1 MRASLRHNAGLTR
14 EHISFEKV
22 ALPGQARQMT
32 QAAPPGGV
40 EAEMQPDMFA
50 MAWHALTLLLE
61 PTRLAILFLGVL
73 IGLAIGVLPGL
84 SGIVGMAMLIP
95 FTYNLDNYTAFALLL
110 GMAAVI
116 TSSDFITAVLFGVP
130 GHVGAAATVI
140 DGHAMARKGEAGRA
154 FGAGFMASLTG
165 GVIGALMLAVSIPIL
180 RPVMLAIGSPEL
192 LAFTLFGMSMV
203 ATLSG
208 RAPLKGLTAA
218 GLGLM
223 IAMVGSRSQS
233 GTLRWT
239 FDWLYLWDGVPLV
252 PATLGIFALPE
263 LAELAV
269 LRTRIAGENVPDI
282 RLSSQWQGVRDVVT
296 HWWLVLRCALLGTG
310 LGAIPGIGSAVIDW
324 IAYGY
329 AQRTE
334 RNPETF
340 GTGDVRGVIAP
351 ESSNNAKEGGH
362 LVPTIAFGV
371 PAGASM
377 AILLG
382 AFLMHGL
389 TPGPEMLTKHLDVTY
404 TIVWSLTLAHVMGA
418 VICLTGS
425 RWLAQVSRIRAEILL
440 PIIVALVFVAA
451 YEGSHDW
458 GDLFSLFTFG
468 VLGWFMKRLG
478 WPRPPLVL
486 GLVIG
491 AIFERY
497 LYLSTELYGAAW
509 LLHMADI
516 KILGHDVHIPVVL
529 IVLACVGW
537 SLYRPLSQIVFGLVH
552 EFSQVRRHKVNLDS
566 HVAFTLV
573 IIAVIVAA
581 IVSAQDW
588 PQAAKIVPLTACAM
602 ALVAAC
608 MNLVNE
614 LFGARQSAAARGY
627 VDGGVHTG
635 GGAGAAGGALTEMP
649 LALVRARATHFFF
662 WLALFIG
669 MIALIGFIPA
679 IALFVLA
686 YMRFG
691 FGEPWRHAAPC
702 ALATA
707 LLCWLVFDWAL
718 AVVWP
723 PSLIGNAFPALRAA
737 IGLI

>member
-1 MRASLRHNAGLTR
+1 
-14 EHISFEKV
+14 
-22 ALPGQARQMT
+22 
-32 QAAPPGGV
+32 
-40 EAEMQPDMFA
+40 MQPDMIA
-50 MAWHALTLLLE
+50 SAVHALHLLLE
-61 PTRLAILFLGVL
+61 PARLLILFLGVL

-84 SGIVGMAMLIP
+84 NGIVGMAMLIP
-95 FTYNLDNYTAFALLL
+95 FTYNLDEYTAFALLL

-154 FGAGFMASLTG
+154 FGAGFASSLAG
-165 GVIGALMLAVSIPIL
+165 GIVGAIVLAVSIPVL
-180 RPVMLAIGSPEL
+180 RPIMLSIGSPEL

-223 IAMVGSRSQS
+223 IAMIGSRAQS

-239 FDWLYLWDGVPLV
+239 FGWLYLWDGMPLI

-269 LRTRIAGENVPDI
+269 SRKRIAGDNAPNI
-282 RLSSQWQGVRDVVT
+282 NLSSQWEGVRDVARN
-296 HWWLVLRCALLGTG
+296 WWLVLRCGVLGTG

-334 RNPETF
+334 KNAETF

-389 TPGPEMLTKHLDVTY
+389 TPGPDMLTKHLDLTY
-404 TIVWSLTLAHVMGA
+404 LIVWSLTLAHVIGA
-418 VICLTGS
+418 AICLGCS
-425 RWLAQVSRIRAEILL
+425 RWLAQVSRIRPEILL
-440 PIIVALVFVAA
+440 PVIIALVFVAA
-451 YEGSHDW
+451 FEGEHDW
-458 GDLFSLFTFG
+458 GDLYALLFFG
-468 VLGWFMKRLG
+468 VVGWIMKRLG
-478 WPRPPLVL
+478 WPRPPMVL
-486 GLVIG
+486 GIVVG

-497 LYLSTELYGAAW
+497 LFISTQLYGWGW
-509 LLHMADI
+509 LLRPA
-516 KILGHDVHIPVVL
+516 VL
-529 IVLACVGW
+529 AILACVAW
-537 SLYRPLSQIVFGLVH
+537 ALYRPLSQIAV
-552 EFSQVRRHKVNLDS
+552 
-566 HVAFTLV
+566 TLV
-573 IIAVIVAA
+573 RQFREVGGRRPRFGPAPAFSLAVIVLIVAA
-581 IVSAQDW
+581 ILSSSDW
-588 PQAAKIVPLTACAM
+588 PHDAKLVPLTACGM
-602 ALVAAC
+602 ALVAAVL
-608 MNLVNE
+608 NLVDE
-614 LFGARQSAAARGY
+614 LFGPERKTAPHADSGMKVGAQVPDLGVSDDVARRRAAIFF
-627 VDGGVHTG
+627 VWM
-635 GGAGAAGGALTEMP
+635 AAFI
-649 LALVRARATHFFF
+649 ALVF
-662 WLALFIG
+662 LV
-669 MIALIGFIPA
+669 GFIPA
-679 IALFVLA
+679 IALFVFA

-691 FGEPWRHAAPC
+691 FGEST
-702 ALATA
+702 ATA
-707 LLCWLVFDWAL
+707 LGFAAATTLVCYVVFQWAL
-718 AVVWP
+718 AVAWP
-723 PSLIGNAFPALRAA
+723 PSLLGDLFPALRAA
-737 IGLI
+737 TRLI